1 MDFGIRG
8 KTALVI
14 GAGSGL
20 GAASARALSA
30 EGAHVVLVGRRPE
43 VLAASAATMAGS
55 TTQVVWDVS
64 NPEQAAGRV
73 AEIRAQTGPI
83 EILVNNTGGPPPSPA
98 AGQPLDL
105 WSTHF
110 RGMVMSLIAI
120 TDAVLPDMR
129 AAGWGRIVTIASSGV
144 VAPIPNLAL
153 SNSLRG
159 ALVGWS
165 KTLSRELAPA
175 GITVN
180 MALPGRIATDRL
192 RSLDEGRAKR
202 ESRPVDDVIG
212 ESLSAIPLGR
222 YGKPDEFGAAVGFL
236 CSQQAS
242 YITGCMMRIDGGMI
256 ASIGG

>member
-1 MDFGIRG
+1 MDFGIKG

-43 VLAASAATMAGS
+43 VLAASAATMAGP

-73 AEIRAQTGPI
+73 AEIRAQRGPI

-159 ALVGWS
+159 ALAGWS
-165 KTLSRELAPA
+165 KTLSRELAPT

-180 MALPGRIATDRL
+180 MA
-192 RSLDEGRAKR
+192 
-202 ESRPVDDVIG
+202 
-212 ESLSAIPLGR
+212 
-222 YGKPDEFGAAVGFL
+222 
-236 CSQQAS
+236 
-242 YITGCMMRIDGGMI
+242 
-256 ASIGG
+256 

>member
-1 MDFGIRG
+1 MDFGIKG

-43 VLAASAATMAGS
+43 VLAASAATMAGP

-64 NPEQAAGRV
+64 DPEQAAGRV
-73 AEIRAQTGPI
+73 AEIRAKSGPI

-159 ALVGWS
+159 ALAGWS
-165 KTLSRELAPA
+165 KTLSRELAPK

-222 YGKPDEFGAAVGFL
+222 YGEPDEFGAAVGFL